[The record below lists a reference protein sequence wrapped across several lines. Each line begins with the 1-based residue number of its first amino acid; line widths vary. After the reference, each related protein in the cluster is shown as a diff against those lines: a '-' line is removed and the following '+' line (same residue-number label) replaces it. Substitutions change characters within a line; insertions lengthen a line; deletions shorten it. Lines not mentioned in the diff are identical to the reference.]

1 MLLPS
6 ALGSSPL
13 PPVSVYGTGMYG
25 AIAAFL
31 DSCMGGF
38 ATIGSLPITP
48 LAYAAVLPSAHL
60 LRLARSLLSRVRL
73 LLLCPHSSDHT

>member
-13 PPVSVYGTGMYG
+13 PPVSVYGTGMYD

-31 DSCMGGF
+31 DSCISGF
-38 ATIGSLPITP
+38 ATIGSLPVTP
-48 LAYAAVLPSAHL
+48 LPYGAAFPAPQL
-60 LRLARSLLSRVRL
+60 LRLARSLLSRVRFL
-73 LLLCPHSSDHT
+73 PLCPHISDHT